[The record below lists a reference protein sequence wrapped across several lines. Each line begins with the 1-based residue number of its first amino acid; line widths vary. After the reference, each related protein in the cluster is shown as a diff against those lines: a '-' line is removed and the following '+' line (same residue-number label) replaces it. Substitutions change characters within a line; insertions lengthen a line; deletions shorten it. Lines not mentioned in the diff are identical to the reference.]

1 MLICMKLTGKQLGDL
16 HTEIVRA
23 QAEKGLSQA
32 DIARISRVHPSQVA
46 RICSG
51 QFKTISHN
59 VMQICKALGVGVGS
73 REQDADEFPPEWTAA
88 KSSMRRLWDETP
100 EGALAIAKL
109 LNAIADLHAAR
120 PGKSQDNT

>member
-59 VMQICKALGVGVGS
+59 VMQICKALGVGS
-73 REQDADEFPPEWTAA
+73 REQDADEFAPEWTAA

>member
-23 QAEKGLSQA
+23 QAEKRLSQA

-59 VMQICKALGVGVGS
+59 VLQICKAVGVGVGS
-73 REQDADEFPPEWTAA
+73 REQDADEVAPEWTAA

-120 PGKSQDNT
+120 PGKSQENT

>member
-1 MLICMKLTGKQLGDL
+1 MKLTGKQLSDL
-16 HTEIVRA
+16 HAEIVRTQA
-23 QAEKGLSQA
+23 QKRLSQA
-32 DIARISRVHPSQVA
+32 DLARISRVHPSQVA

-59 VMQICKALGVGVGS
+59 VLQICKILGVGVSGL
-73 REQDADEFPPEWTAA
+73 EQDADEVAPEWTAA

-109 LNAIADLHAAR
+109 LNAIADLRAAR
-120 PGKSQDNT
+120 PAKSRENS